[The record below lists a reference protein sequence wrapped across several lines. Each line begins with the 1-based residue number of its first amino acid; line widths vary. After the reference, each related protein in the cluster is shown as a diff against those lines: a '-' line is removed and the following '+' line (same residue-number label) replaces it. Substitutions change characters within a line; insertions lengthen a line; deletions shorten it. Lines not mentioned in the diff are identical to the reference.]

1 MSYFNRLN
9 HRAYEVPAP
18 AMVANNG
25 GGMGFK
31 IDPWKQLDRFLVLG
45 TESGTYYVSERKL
58 TDINFQLVKDLLVQD
73 GKRVVNAVA
82 DVLQNR
88 RAYKRT
94 ISNYVLA
101 LAASAE
107 DEVTRA
113 YALELAPKLLNT
125 GTDLFQFVE
134 ASNNLRGWG
143 KGLKRSVT
151 NWYTGRNPDQ
161 LAYQLSK
168 YKSRENWTHRDIFRL
183 IHIKPET
190 QELNALVKWSVKG
203 FDELSP
209 REINR
214 LPSTILAA
222 EVLKKETDINRA
234 VKLIRDYRLVREVVP
249 TELLN
254 RPEIWDA
261 LLQDMPVN
269 AMLRNLG
276 KMTNVGLIGPLSDAS
291 KKIMNVLSEDMIVK
305 SKVHPVQILLAM
317 RTYGQGRGLKGSLS
331 WKPNQRIVN
340 RLDEAFYY
348 SFRNVEKTD
357 KNVLLGVDISG
368 SMTSE
373 IAGLPISSA
382 EAAAAMAL
390 VIANSA
396 PNHHIVG
403 FASQVKELHIH
414 PGMRMDDALRAVQ
427 GPFGSTRC
435 SAAIEWALQNRI
447 SVDAFGIFTDN
458 ETNSDYQP
466 PHTVMEQYRN
476 KVGKKNA
483 KLFAVATTA
492 THISIAKPNDPNM
505 LDVVG
510 FDADAP
516 RVVLDF
522 VRG

>member
-9 HRAYEVPAP
+9 TRGYQVPAP
-18 AMVANNG
+18 AMVTNNG

-58 TDINFQLVKDLLVQD
+58 TDINFQLVKDLLIQD
-73 GKRVVNAVA
+73 GIRVVNAVA

-94 ISNYVLA
+94 VSNYVLA

-107 DEVTRA
+107 DEDTRA
-113 YALELAPKLLNT
+113 YALERAPSLLNT

-134 ASNNLRGWG
+134 AANHLRGWG

-151 NWYTGRNPDQ
+151 NWYTSRDPKA

-183 IHIKPET
+183 THIKPDS

-203 FDELSP
+203 MEGLNN
-209 REINR
+209 REINL
-214 LPSTILAA
+214 LPESIVAA
-222 EVLKKETDINRA
+222 EALKTADIDRA
-234 VKLIRDYRLVREVVP
+234 VRLIRQNRLVREVVP
-249 TELLN
+249 TEMLN
-254 RPEIWDA
+254 SPKIWDA

-269 AMLRNLG
+269 AMIRNLG
-276 KMTNVGLIGPLSDAS
+276 KMTNVGLIGPFSDAS
-291 KKIMNVLSEDMIVK
+291 KKIMDTLSEEVITA
-305 SKVHPVQILLAM
+305 SKVHPVQILLAL
-317 RTYGQGRGLKGSLS
+317 RTYASGRGLKGSLTWS
-331 WKPNQRIVN
+331 ADQRIVR

-357 KNVLLGVDISG
+357 KNVLLGVDISS
-368 SMTSE
+368 SMTQQ

-390 VIANSA
+390 VVANSA
-396 PNHHIVG
+396 PNYHIVG
-403 FASQVKELHIH
+403 FASQVKELRIR

-435 SAAIEWALQNRI
+435 SAAIEWATQNRLP
-447 SVDAFGIFTDN
+447 VDAFGIFTDN

-466 PHTVMEQYRN
+466 PHTVMEQYRM
-476 KVGKKNA
+476 KAGKKNA

-492 THISIAKPNDPNM
+492 THISIANPNDPNM